1 LNFLAHIYL
10 SGNNEHVKVGNFV
23 ADWIKG
29 NEYKK
34 FPEGIQKGILIHRKI
49 DFFTDNHLIIK
60 KSKNR
65 FSEKYRKYAGII
77 IDVCYDHFL
86 AKDWNTY
93 SEMSLHDIVVS
104 MKTCFHSNSQYFTPE
119 LQKFFPHFL
128 NHGWIEMYPTID
140 GIEKVLTGMSKHTSL
155 PDETVEAIRIFREY
169 YSDFQ
174 AEFDEY
180 FPQLIRYVEENFQ
193 IIVRPVKK

>member
-1 LNFLAHIYL
+1 
-10 SGNNEHVKVGNFV
+10 
-23 ADWIKG
+23 
-29 NEYKK
+29 
-34 FPEGIQKGILIHRKI
+34 
-49 DFFTDNHLIIK
+49 
-60 KSKNR
+60 
-65 FSEKYRKYAGII
+65 
-77 IDVCYDHFL
+77 
-86 AKDWNTY
+86 
-93 SEMSLHDIVVS
+93 
-104 MKTCFHSNSQYFTPE
+104 
-119 LQKFFPHFL
+119 
-128 NHGWIEMYPTID
+128 MYPTID